1 MESRRH
7 ELNRITLKKMQ
18 NARGSTE
25 QCMICLEL
33 SHNQRSTNG
42 QNTYQSCMFTMLH
55 LIHLQHSP
63 HFLMFGQGARLPID
77 LLLRGD
83 EEVDENQSDWLA
95 EHQARL
101 TDAYQRAEEHLKQ
114 QAEKR
119 QDQHFER
126 EYNIP
131 IQKGQLVYL
140 RNHVRGRKRFKMLG
154 ILSRTKL
161 SMSHET
167 TLYHF
172 TQWNLWIVQV
182 KLRRCIEVT

>member
-1 MESRRH
+1 MHDLLRTLSQSKKHKWPEH
-7 ELNRITLKKMQ
+7 LPELLYVY
-18 NARGSTE
+18 NATPHSST
-25 QCMICLEL
+25 
-33 SHNQRSTNG
+33 
-42 QNTYQSCMFTMLH
+42 TY
-55 LIHLQHSP
+55 SP
-63 HFLMFGQGARLPID
+63 RFLMFGQGARLPID

-126 EYNIP
+126 ESNIL

-140 RNHVRGRKRFKMLG
+140 RNHVRGRNKIQDAWDS
-154 ILSRTKL
+154 ILYKVVDVPRDNFVSF
-161 SMSHET
+161 
-167 TLYHF
+167 F
-172 TQWNLWIVQV
+172 TMEPVDCPGEIKKVHRGNLRISSQS
-182 KLRRCIEVT
+182 KQGTERP

>member
-1 MESRRH
+1 MHDLLRTLSQSKKHKWPEH
-7 ELNRITLKKMQ
+7 LPELYVY
-18 NARGSTE
+18 NATPHSST
-25 QCMICLEL
+25 
-33 SHNQRSTNG
+33 
-42 QNTYQSCMFTMLH
+42 TY
-55 LIHLQHSP
+55 SP
-63 HFLMFGQGARLPID
+63 RFLMFGQGARLPID

-154 ILSRTKL
+154 ILSCTKL

-167 TLYHF
+167 TFYHF
-172 TQWNLWIVQV
+172 SQWNLWIVQV
-182 KLRRCIEVT
+182 KLRRCIEVTWG